1 MIRSALR
8 LITPKPLRVHYHRIV
23 ALLRDRRER
32 GRSNADVFAGI
43 YQSKVWGSG
52 SGSTSDPLIAAP
64 YIEYT
69 RRLIRERHV
78 KTLVDLGC
86 GDARLGR
93 AIVDG
98 LGVDYVGVD
107 VVPTM
112 TQHRA
117 QVGERFLCG
126 DISKDPLPPG
136 DLCLIAHV
144 LQHLD
149 NASIAT
155 ILARARRQYHW
166 LLITEVQASPTKFR
180 RPNIDKPTGPSTRVH
195 RHSGLDPSQPPF
207 DIPCE
212 RVCSFLHP
220 RPNVAEGE
228 RVVTFLIQGG
238 H

>member
-8 LITPKPLRVHYHRIV
+8 TIAPKPLRVHYHRIV

-32 GRSNADVFAGI
+32 GRSPADIFAGI
-43 YQSKVWGSG
+43 YRSKVWGTG
-52 SGSTSDPLIAAP
+52 SGSTSDPAVTGP
-64 YIEYT
+64 YIAYT
-69 RRLIRERHV
+69 RNFVREHQI
-78 KTLVDLGC
+78 KTVVDLGC

-93 AIVDG
+93 AITDG
-98 LGVDYVGVD
+98 FDVEYVGVD
-107 VVPTM
+107 VVPTI
-112 TQHRA
+112 TRA
-117 QVGERFLCG
+117 PERPGELFLCA
-126 DISKDPLPPG
+126 DIVKDPLPAG

-149 NASIAT
+149 NASVAA
-155 ILARARRQYHW
+155 ILKRARAQYRW

-207 DIPCE
+207 NIPSE
-212 RVCSFLHP
+212 RVCSFPHP
-220 RPNVAEGE
+220 RPNVAAGE
-228 RVVTFLIQGG
+228 RVVTFLIQS